1 MRLGVVWLDGDRLAI
16 AVERLV
22 VAAKRGQHRA
32 AVVVRLGEFGF
43 QLERAVEA
51 FQRLLVAVERVEDEA
66 VVEQHLRRRRAHAH
80 GGGNEVERLGRLAL
94 GELDQR
100 HHLQCVGVI
109 GARGQDL
116 RVERFGL
123 IDLPALMELQ
133 RLGESLRDVERSGF
147 GSGCGMTNQSSPLR
161 GKKARLSCPEEILSK
176 VMDLAASR
184 AILSPSP
191 GRRAPSVLL
200 RKSKSGTSQG

>member
-1 MRLGVVWLDGDRLAI
+1 MRLGIVWLDGDCLAI

-22 VAAKRGQHRA
+22 GPAERGQHRT

-51 FQRLLVAVERVEDEA
+51 FQRLLVAIEGIEDEA
-66 VVEQHLRRRRAHAH
+66 VVEQHLRRGRTHAH
-80 GGGNEVERLGRLAL
+80 GGGDEVERLGRLTF
-94 GELDQR
+94 GKLDQR
-100 HHLQCVGVI
+100 HHLQSVGVI
-109 GARGQDL
+109 GARGQHL

-133 RLGESLRDVERSGF
+133 RLGESLRHVERARLRHQLRHA
-147 GSGCGMTNQSSPLR
+147 NQFSPLR
-161 GKKARLSCPEEILSK
+161 GKKARLSRPEEILLKSWTWQH
-176 VMDLAASR
+176 R
-184 AILSPSP
+184 AQPMSPLP